1 MLVDLTLKYPKRA
14 GFCYDMNFIALLTGM
29 RTRVKICG
37 ITRAEDGRA
46 AARAGADAIGLVFY
60 LKSPRYV
67 AVQQAQAICREL
79 PPFVSVVAL
88 FVNALREQV
97 AEVLDSVPVDL
108 LQFHG
113 TEQAEQCTGFGRPYI
128 KAIAMKEG
136 CDPLSTMKEHP
147 EASGF
152 LLDAWQPELHGGG
165 GVTFDWAQIPERS
178 VKPMILAGGLTA
190 ENISQAVARTRPFA
204 VDVSS
209 GVESDKGIKSV
220 EKIQAFMRGVERGDA
235 SQAN

>member
-1 MLVDLTLKYPKRA
+1 MD
-14 GFCYDMNFIALLTGM
+14 FIALLTGM

-37 ITRAEDGRA
+37 ITRPEDGRA
-46 AARAGADAIGLVFY
+46 AAQAGADAIGLVFY
-60 LKSPRYV
+60 AKSPRHV
-67 AVQQAQAICREL
+67 ALQQAQIICRDL

-97 AEVLDSVPVDL
+97 TEVLDSVPVDL

-113 TEQAEQCTGFGRPYI
+113 NEQAGQCTGFGRPYI

-165 GVTFDWAQIPERS
+165 GVTFDWAQMPERS
-178 VKPMILAGGLTA
+178 VKPMILAGGLSA

-209 GVESDKGIKSV
+209 GVESDKGIKSM

-235 SQAN
+235 IQAN

>member
-1 MLVDLTLKYPKRA
+1 MSFT
-14 GFCYDMNFIALLTGM
+14 ALQTGM

-37 ITRAEDGRA
+37 ITRPEDGRA
-46 AARAGADAIGLVFY
+46 AALAGADAIGLVFY
-60 LKSPRYV
+60 SKSPRYI
-67 AVQQAQAICREL
+67 ALQQAQAVCRAL

-88 FVNALREQV
+88 FVNAPREQV
-97 AEVLDSVPVDL
+97 AEVLDCVPVDL

-113 TEQAEQCTGFGRPYI
+113 AERAEQCAGFGRPYI
-128 KAIAMKEG
+128 KAIAMREG

-147 EASGF
+147 QACGF
-152 LLDAWQPELHGGG
+152 LLDAWQPELYGGG
-165 GVTFDWAQIPERS
+165 GVTFDWAQMPARS

-190 ENISQAVARTRPFA
+190 ENISRAVALTRPFA

-220 EKIQAFMRGVERGDA
+220 EKIQAFMRGIERGDA
-235 SQAN
+235 SQAI